1 MNRLFDDAVH
11 GAARFAR
18 GGACK
23 LLALF
28 MLGLSGYLIGV
39 AGIGFLTVW
48 VFLSLSMALGK
59 GYAALLIGLGLTL
72 LGAGVLALFWRWS
85 KPAPVDVAQSRPA
98 APQADMDDAPSLI
111 AFTAAFVLA
120 RYFTGEKRD

>member
-1 MNRLFDDAVH
+1 MNRFFDDTVH
-11 GAARFAR
+11 GVARIAH

-28 MLGLSGYLIGV
+28 VLGLSGYLIGV
-39 AGIGFLTVW
+39 AGIGFLTAW
-48 VFLSLSMALGK
+48 AFLSLSMALGE
-59 GYAALLIGLGLTL
+59 GSAALLIGLGLTL
-72 LGAGVLALFWRWS
+72 LGAGVLTLFWRCS
-85 KPAPVDVAQSRPA
+85 KPAPADVPQSRPA

-120 RYFTGEKRD
+120 RYLTGEMRD